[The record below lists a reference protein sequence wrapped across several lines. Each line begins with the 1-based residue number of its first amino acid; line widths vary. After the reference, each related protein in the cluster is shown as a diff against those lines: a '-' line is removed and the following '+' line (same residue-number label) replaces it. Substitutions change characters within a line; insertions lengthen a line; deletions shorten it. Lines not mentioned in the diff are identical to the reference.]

1 MTDIALLTIGFLFFL
16 LLIEVP
22 VAFAML
28 IAGVVGIYAAGGMAP
43 LIGVAKLAPYEHV
56 MNYSISTLPMFVLMG
71 EFLSAGRFTRD
82 LFDASNRWLGAIK
95 GGVLYSSLAG
105 GVMLSA
111 ITGSS
116 TAAAAMLASSSYP
129 EMRRLGYDS
138 GFACAAV
145 AIIGTLAIML
155 PPSLALVIYGIFTET
170 SVGALFLAGVVPG
183 IVTAV
188 GYALAIYFI
197 IRRKPSLAPD
207 TVPLQ
212 SLRYR
217 IEGLKGIWPIILL
230 MMLIVFAIY
239 SGAITTTEVGAVGAF
254 AALLICVFMGRM
266 GWREFLQA
274 TRSATM
280 HSVMILTIIA
290 FSAVFGIFL
299 TMTGTTQALI
309 QFVQDA
315 HIPAPMVLAFVIL
328 LLLVLGFFL
337 DQTAVLV
344 LTLPLTFPLL
354 TELGYHPVWLGI
366 IYVKTCEIGMVTP
379 PMGINIFVVSS
390 TTHVPPS
397 AIFRAIW
404 PFVGMELLILLVLIL
419 FPALSLWVPGLAK

>member
-1 MTDIALLTIGFLFFL
+1 MTEVALLTIAFLFFL
-16 LLIEVP
+16 LIIEVP

-28 IAGVVGIYAAGGMAP
+28 IAGAVGIYSTSGMTP
-43 LIGVAKLAPYEHV
+43 LIGVIKLAPYEHV
-56 MNYSISTLPMFVLMG
+56 MNYTFTTLPMFVLMG
-71 EFLSAGRFTRD
+71 EFLTAGRFTHD
-82 LFDASNRWLGAIK
+82 LFDASNRWLSSIK
-95 GGVLYSSLAG
+95 GGVLYSALAG

-111 ITGSS
+111 VTGSS

-129 EMRRLGYDS
+129 EMKRLGYDS
-138 GFACAAV
+138 GFATATV
-145 AIIGTLAIML
+145 AIVGTLAILL
-155 PPSLALVIYGIFTET
+155 PPSVALVLYGIFTET
-170 SVGALFLAGVVPG
+170 SVGALFIAGIIPG
-183 IVTAV
+183 LITGV

-197 IRRKPSLAPD
+197 IRRKPGLAPEV
-207 TVPLQ
+207 VPLQ
-212 SLRYR
+212 PLRQR
-217 IEGLKGIWPIILL
+217 IQGLKSVWPIILL
-230 MMLIVFAIY
+230 MTVILFAIY

-254 AALLICVFMGRM
+254 ASLIICIAMRRM

-274 TRSATM
+274 TRSATL

-315 HIPAPMVLAFVIL
+315 NIQSYWVLAFVVVM
-328 LLLVLGFFL
+328 LLVLGFFL

-354 TELGYHPVWLGI
+354 TELGFHPVWLGI

-390 TTHVPPS
+390 TTGVPPS

-404 PFVGMELLILLVLIL
+404 PFVATELLILLVLIL
-419 FPALSLWVPGLAK
+419 FPALSLWMPGLM